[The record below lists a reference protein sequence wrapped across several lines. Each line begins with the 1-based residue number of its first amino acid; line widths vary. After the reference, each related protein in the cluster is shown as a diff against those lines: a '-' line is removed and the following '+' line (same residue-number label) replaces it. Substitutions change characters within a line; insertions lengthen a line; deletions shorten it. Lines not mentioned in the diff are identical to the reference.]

1 MDRANRR
8 EQSEIC
14 EDLNNR
20 EYRPLHKAPSRKR
33 DKQGIPY
40 TRCAAV
46 VEENGRADFAGSPRL
61 TKVSF
66 TICQLSERKGLSTK
80 YWGLAQLV
88 ARQILTLKVI
98 GSSPISPA

>member
-1 MDRANRR
+1 MR
-8 EQSEIC
+8 
-14 EDLNNR
+14 L
-20 EYRPLHKAPSRKR
+20 
-33 DKQGIPY
+33 
-40 TRCAAV
+40 V

-66 TICQLSERKGLSTK
+66 TICQLSERKGLSNK

-98 GSSPISPA
+98 GSTPISPAMTNSVKGKECRLSGKMVNELKVWGMHSIPRRVISHFNMQV